1 MHAAKVARALR
12 ARYPGVRLLG
22 TGGARMEAEGVR
34 LLADVADLA
43 VMGFVEVARRLPFF
57 IRLKRQ
63 VLRALREERVDL
75 VIPVDYPGFN
85 MRLSR
90 SARELGIPVLY
101 YIAPQVWAWHASR
114 AAKLAR
120 DTEAVA
126 VILPFEERFLRAAGA
141 DARFV
146 GHPLVETPS
155 PKEPRPEWARRFG
168 LDPDRPVLAVF
179 PGSRAQEIA
188 RHLDLFSDAA
198 ARVLRANPR
207 VQPII
212 GASPDLDASVY
223 ERSPWPRVPSTSG
236 VLYHADAALVKSG
249 TTTLEC
255 ALAGTPMVVA
265 YRTSAATF
273 RIAQRLVRVPHIA
286 LANLVAEDRV
296 ARELIQDEAT
306 PAALAEAVLPLLE
319 PGSAERLRVV
329 AGLSRVRTR
338 LGEPGAAER
347 VADMAVE
354 ILERRA

>member
-12 ARYPGVRLLG
+12 VRYPDARLLG
-22 TGGARMEAEGVR
+22 TGGARMAAEGVH

-57 IRLKRQ
+57 VRLKRQ
-63 VLRALREERVDL
+63 VLSTLREEHVDL

-90 SARELGIPVLY
+90 SAREMGIPVLY

-126 VILPFEERFLRAAGA
+126 VILPFEEGFLREAGA

-146 GHPLVETPS
+146 GHPLVETP
-155 PKEPRPEWARRFG
+155 PPPETRSDWARRFG
-168 LDPDRPVLAVF
+168 IDPDRPVLAVF
-179 PGSRAQEIA
+179 PGSRDQEIG
-188 RHLDLFSDAA
+188 RHLQLFSEAA
-198 ARVLRANPR
+198 AEVVRRQPR
-207 VQPII
+207 VQPAI
-212 GASPDLDASVY
+212 GASPDLDPSVY
-223 ERSPWPRVPSTSG
+223 EGSAWPRVPSTSG
-236 VLYHADAALVKSG
+236 LLHHADAALVKSG

-265 YRTSAATF
+265 YRTSRATF
-273 RIAQRLVRVPHIA
+273 LIAQRLVRVPHIA
-286 LANLVAEDRV
+286 LANLVADERV
-296 ARELIQDEAT
+296 ATELIQDEAT
-306 PAALAEAVLPLLE
+306 PATLAEAILPLLE
-319 PGSAERLRVV
+319 PGSVERQRMVD
-329 AGLSRVRTR
+329 GLARVRSR

-354 ILERRA
+354 ILERGT